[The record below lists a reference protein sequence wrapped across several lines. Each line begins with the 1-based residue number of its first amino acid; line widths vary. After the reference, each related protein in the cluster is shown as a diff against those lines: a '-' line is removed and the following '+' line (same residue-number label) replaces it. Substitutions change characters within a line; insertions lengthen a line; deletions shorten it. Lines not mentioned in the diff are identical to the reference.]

1 MYKKSRCPIYVEPQ
15 RAYPIKSVVDTLA
28 AHNITRASFRFA
40 EDVMSINDVDQ
51 QQTALVNGT
60 FPRENFMTYKCAV
73 PDSLTI
79 SFNTRHVQ
87 KLLKNVRKKD
97 RMVIFLPSVSDDAP
111 VRMGITIKPA
121 AGPADAEM
129 PRSETIFVVVQ
140 VEKSKEIIQTI
151 DNSFY
156 HHPMVVGAGN
166 VQKIK
171 KLLSMA
177 RNIDVAIYQ
186 DQYISFSCNNGM
198 YSDMVELGDLPDDVD
213 PEADLFRANYS
224 VAKFNFIVKLPGLTK
239 SIQFYA
245 PKGGDVAYPLKLKM
259 QADSLGPIE
268 IYIKD
273 TDLIAAEAAK
283 KARNNDIGDVVTTAR
298 RATKRKKAVEEPK
311 EPEVLVVPLCGKG
324 RGRRVK
330 S

>member
-1 MYKKSRCPIYVEPQ
+1 
-15 RAYPIKSVVDTLA
+15 
-28 AHNITRASFRFA
+28 
-40 EDVMSINDVDQ
+40 MSINDVDQ

-73 PDSLTI
+73 PSPITI

-111 VRMGITIKPA
+111 VRMGITIRPA
-121 AGPADAEM
+121 AGPTDAEM

-140 VEKSKEIIQTI
+140 VEKTKEIIQTI
-151 DNSFY
+151 DSSCY
-156 HHPMVVGAGN
+156 HHPMVVGASN

-213 PEADLFRANYS
+213 AESDLFRANYS

-245 PKGGDVAYPLKLKM
+245 PKSTDAAYPLRLKM
-259 QADSLGPIE
+259 QADTLGVIE

-273 TDLIAAEAAK
+273 TELIAAETAK
-283 KARNNDIGDVVTTAR
+283 KARNNDVDDVVTTAR
-298 RATKRKKAVEEPK
+298 RATKRKKAVEQPEAEP
-311 EPEVLVVPLCGKG
+311 LVVPLCGKG
-324 RGRRVK
+324 RGRRYK
-330 S
+330 G